1 MLIRKSP
8 SLSLPHDGFR
18 YATIEKGGMHMNK
31 VKIGT
36 MAIAFMYTIYH
47 INSVGLNIGN
57 GLVLAVVLFCIAI
70 DCYRY
75 AKRRTTEDKHDLY
88 RK

>member
-1 MLIRKSP
+1 
-8 SLSLPHDGFR
+8 
-18 YATIEKGGMHMNK
+18 MNK

-57 GLVLAVVLFCIAI
+57 GLVLAVVLFWG
-70 DCYRY
+70 R
-75 AKRRTTEDKHDLY
+75 
-88 RK
+88 

>member
-1 MLIRKSP
+1 
-8 SLSLPHDGFR
+8 
-18 YATIEKGGMHMNK
+18 MNK

-57 GLVLAVVLFCIAI
+57 GRDRLLPLCQTA
-70 DCYRY
+70 YH
-75 AKRRTTEDKHDLY
+75 RR
-88 RK
+88 